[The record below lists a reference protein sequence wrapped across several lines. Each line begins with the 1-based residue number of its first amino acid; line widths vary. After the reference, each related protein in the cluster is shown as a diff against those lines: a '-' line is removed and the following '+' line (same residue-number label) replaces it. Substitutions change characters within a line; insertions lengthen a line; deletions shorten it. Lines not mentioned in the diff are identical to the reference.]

1 MARWEGET
9 MADLTR
15 DEVCTIS
22 GTARS
27 LESLAEDIL
36 AAGNAAEGIDEC
48 GADTLARIVRLLDN
62 AEGSLRWL
70 RSDLDRINYAADGR
84 GELCDEC
91 ENPVDECECAENS
104 LDRLEDGE

>member
-1 MARWEGET
+1 MAQWEGET

-15 DEVCTIS
+15 DEVCTIA

-36 AAGNAAEGIDEC
+36 EAGKEAENIDEC
-48 GADTLARIVRLLDN
+48 GADSLARIVRLLN
-62 AEGSLRWL
+62 SAENSLRWL
-70 RSDLDRINYAADGR
+70 RGDLDRLNDEVDGR

-91 ENPVDECECAENS
+91 ENPVDECTCDENG

>member
-15 DEVCTIS
+15 DEVCTIG

-36 AAGNAAEGIDEC
+36 EASSAAEGIDEC
-48 GADTLARIVRLLDN
+48 GADSLARIVRLLDS
-62 AEGSLRWL
+62 AEDSLRWL

-91 ENPVDECECAENS
+91 ENPVDECTCDENG